1 MPCDK
6 SALFDFLEVLNKDL
20 PKKITLVAA
29 GGTAMTLLD
38 LKTSTIDIDFTIP
51 GCDRLEFEQA
61 LKNNPPGYKVDR
73 WTDGCV
79 FCQTLPNDYLEKSIR
94 IKEFSHLS
102 LRALQPVDIIV
113 TKIGR
118 LNDRDIQDIEA
129 CIHKANVSEAE
140 IKERAM
146 LVVQTY
152 VGPEEDYLY
161 HLSLVLDKFYKKI
174 NTKEK

>member
-6 SALFDFLEVLNKDL
+6 SALFDFLSVLNEDL

-38 LKTSTIDIDFTIP
+38 LKQSTIDIDFTIP

-61 LKNNPPGYKVDR
+61 LKSNPPGYKVDR

-79 FCQTLPNDYLEKSIR
+79 FCQTLPKDYLQKSIE
-94 IKEFSHLS
+94 IKEFSHIS

-118 LNDRDIQDIEA
+118 LNARDIQDIEA
-129 CIHKANVSEAE
+129 CITKRKISETE
-140 IKERAM
+140 IKKKSFAYGSKLRWTRRR
-146 LVVQTY
+146 L
-152 VGPEEDYLY
+152 PR
-161 HLSLVLDKFYKKI
+161 SLKSGARKI
-174 NTKEK
+174 LQK

>member
-6 SALFDFLEVLNKDL
+6 SALFDFLSVLNEDL
-20 PKKITLVAA
+20 TKKITLVAA

-38 LKTSTIDIDFTIP
+38 LKPSTIDIDFTIP

-61 LKNNPPGYKVDR
+61 LKSNPPGYKVDR

-79 FCQTLPNDYLEKSIR
+79 FCQILPNDYLEKSII
-94 IKEFSHLS
+94 IKEFSHIV

-118 LNDRDIQDIEA
+118 LNERDLQDIEA
-129 CIHKANVSEAE
+129 CIQKANVSAAE

-146 LVVQTY
+146 LVVQSY

-161 HLSLVLDKFYKKI
+161 HLNLVLDKFFKK
-174 NTKEK
+174 